1 MFHQRVSLLVLI
13 LFVSYGCSDVSYRCN
28 VSYPSNPCL
37 TLLSAFQDNLVRQQE
52 NLMRLDL
59 VFNQPSRITPTIV
72 KVNYNYSIAGVDDC
86 NLTCT
91 EKCEE
96 VLGWTSQLLY
106 KHFHCTIIN
115 QLRFQLPFLILE
127 AFEIFLLKSQEP
139 VVDDYLWVGDGHILL
154 PEVFLTLNV
163 TFSNNSNECPSDD
176 DIKNS
181 LGELNHWVSD
191 YIPRSHR
198 LGKARLCSNN

>member
-1 MFHQRVSLLVLI
+1 MLRQRVSLLVFEILI
-13 LFVSYGCSDVSYRCN
+13 LFVSYGRSHMSYRCN

-37 TLLSAFQDNLVRQQE
+37 TLWSAFRDSLVNQQE

-72 KVNYNYSIAGVDDC
+72 KVHYNYSIADVDGC
-86 NLTCT
+86 NVNSSG
-91 EKCEE
+91 EV
-96 VLGWTSQLLY
+96 VLGWTSQSLY
-106 KHFHCTIIN
+106 KHFHCTVIN

-127 AFEIFLLKSQEP
+127 ALEDYIFAEEP
-139 VVDDYLWVGDGHILL
+139 VVDDYLWVGDDHISL

-163 TFSNNSNECPSDD
+163 TFPSNLNECPSDD

-191 YIPRSHR
+191 YSSV
-198 LGKARLCSNN
+198 LG